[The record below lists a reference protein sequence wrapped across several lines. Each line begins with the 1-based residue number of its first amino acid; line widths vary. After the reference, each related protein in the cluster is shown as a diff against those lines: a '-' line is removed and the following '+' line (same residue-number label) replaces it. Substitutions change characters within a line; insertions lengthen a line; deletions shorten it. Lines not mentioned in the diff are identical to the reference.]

1 MTSDHEPGGTEVGE
15 TAMGNLPPQLT
26 ELIGREDELREV
38 SALVWRGRLL
48 TLSGPGGAGKTR
60 LAIALAEAIRAD
72 FVEGAWWV
80 DLSHTMD
87 PESVAQAIAATVL
100 PAEPANGSASA
111 TIARR
116 FPDSSLLLLDNCE
129 QVVEGCT
136 TVVSELLGSTQSLRV
151 IATSREPLGVPGE
164 QVWRVPGLG
173 VSRPTSPSGGPVG
186 DAAAVQLFVAR
197 AREVASSFDPD
208 APGVRDTVARICRW
222 LGGMPLSIELAAAR
236 VSVLSVGEIAERL
249 ERGTGFLRHHSRTAP
264 DRHRTLRDT
273 LEWSHRMLEPAEQL
287 MLRRLGVFRG
297 SLSLAAAEAI
307 VADELLVAD
316 DVLDL
321 LSRLVARSM
330 VQVVEGRDAPRYA
343 LLAPVRQYAAGK
355 LRESGEASAVRQR
368 HAAYFRKLAGDVGMG
383 VDGDQIRALAQLEL
397 EHDNLAEALRWLLE
411 QSGQEAIELASLLW
425 PYWYQRGCYREARD
439 AFEQVLASHHDLPLT
454 ARAQAL
460 SGAGEVAFLQCDYAV
475 AEGHLRHGLE
485 LSRGLG
491 DRRGVATALQRLGC
505 IAREQARYD
514 HALDLHTQSLDLWT
528 ELGDGHGVATSRNYL
543 GFVAWLSADH
553 LSAESLCSAAL
564 VQFRNEGVLQDV
576 AGTLINLG
584 SSALYRGE
592 LGLAQARLAEALAIA
607 RRLGFEEGIAWSLHE
622 LAIVGRQARQPLDE
636 RAPMLRDA
644 LLVHNR
650 LGDRWRLASVL
661 EELVGSVLAG
671 LDPCLAVS
679 ILACSEAL
687 RAELGAPIPV
697 VETPDYLAVRS
708 RLQHKLSRRAF
719 AEALS
724 EGRELTREQAVDRVL
739 EAIARLDQ
747 NNAGPTTHTITPI
760 LTPRELA
767 VLELVAKGLTNREI
781 GASLYMSPS
790 TAGVHVSNILRKLGA
805 KRRVDAA
812 GLAQALGLVQVR

>member
-1 MTSDHEPGGTEVGE
+1 
-15 TAMGNLPPQLT
+15 
-26 ELIGREDELREV
+26 
-38 SALVWRGRLL
+38 
-48 TLSGPGGAGKTR
+48 
-60 LAIALAEAIRAD
+60 
-72 FVEGAWWV
+72 
-80 DLSHTMD
+80 
-87 PESVAQAIAATVL
+87 
-100 PAEPANGSASA
+100 
-111 TIARR
+111 
-116 FPDSSLLLLDNCE
+116 
-129 QVVEGCT
+129 
-136 TVVSELLGSTQSLRV
+136 
-151 IATSREPLGVPGE
+151 
-164 QVWRVPGLG
+164 
-173 VSRPTSPSGGPVG
+173 
-186 DAAAVQLFVAR
+186 
-197 AREVASSFDPD
+197 
-208 APGVRDTVARICRW
+208 
-222 LGGMPLSIELAAAR
+222 MPLSIELAAAR

-264 DRHRTLRDT
+264 DRHRTLGDT

-287 MLRRLGVFRG
+287 MFRRFGVFRG

-355 LRESGEASAVRQR
+355 LRESGEANAVRQR

-383 VDGDQIRALAQLEL
+383 VGRRTRFERSSSWSSSTTTSPRRCGGCWSSA
-397 EHDNLAEALRWLLE
+397 
-411 QSGQEAIELASLLW
+411 GQDAIELASLLW

-553 LSAESLCSAAL
+553 LNAESLCSAAL

-592 LGLAQARLAEALAIA
+592 LGLAQARLAEALTIA

-661 EELVGSVLAG
+661 EELVGSLLAG
-671 LDPCLAVS
+671 LDPRLAVS
-679 ILACSEAL
+679 ILACSETV
-687 RAELGAPIPV
+687 RTELGAPIPP

-708 RLQHKLSRRAF
+708 RLQHKLSRRVF
-719 AEALS
+719 ADALS
-724 EGRELTREQAVDRVL
+724 EGRELTREQAVDRCSKQSHDCSRTTPGRQRGPPRRSSHHANWRSWSWWPRVSPT
-739 EAIARLDQ
+739 ARS
-747 NNAGPTTHTITPI
+747 A
-760 LTPRELA
+760 R
-767 VLELVAKGLTNREI
+767 R
-781 GASLYMSPS
+781 S
-790 TAGVHVSNILRKLGA
+790 T
-805 KRRVDAA
+805 
-812 GLAQALGLVQVR
+812 